1 MGVHCYKV
9 HLLPSREVGN
19 PLGYRV
25 SYHDRTAPA
34 ALRIDQVT
42 DNAPQIPQSAS
53 KSCRMLATVP
63 VSGFFGCR
71 ENPQQDSPTSR
82 GQESLGQ
89 Y

>member
-1 MGVHCYKV
+1 M
-9 HLLPSREVGN
+9 
-19 PLGYRV
+19 
-25 SYHDRTAPA
+25 
-34 ALRIDQVT
+34 T

-63 VSGFFGCR
+63 VSGFFGCP